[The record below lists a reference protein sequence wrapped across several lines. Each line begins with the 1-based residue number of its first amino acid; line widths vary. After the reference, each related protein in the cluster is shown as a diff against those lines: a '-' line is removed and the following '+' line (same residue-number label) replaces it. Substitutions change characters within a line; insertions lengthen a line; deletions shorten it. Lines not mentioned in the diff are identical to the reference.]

1 MAGMDAAA
9 LEAYLHERI
18 PLSRAMGVSALGV
31 TPGQVIL
38 QAPLEPNI
46 NHRETVFGGSAA
58 AVATLAAWSLL
69 RVRLVVAGRDARIV
83 IRRSTMDFE
92 RPIAAAFTATSV
104 PIDEGVWQ
112 KLLAALERGRMAR
125 IAVGA
130 TLACQGEQVGLFA
143 GEFAVLPPA

>member
-9 LEAYLHERI
+9 LQQYLHERI
-18 PLSRAMGVSALGV
+18 PLSRAMGVSAV
-31 TPGQVIL
+31 SATPREVVL

-69 RVRLVVAGRDARIV
+69 RVRLVADRREGRIV
-83 IRRSTMDFE
+83 VRRSTMEFE
-92 RPIAAAFTATSV
+92 RPIAAAFTATSR
-104 PIDEGVWQ
+104 PIDPQGWER
-112 KLLAALERGRMAR
+112 LLAALERGRMAR
-125 IAVGA
+125 IEVGA
-130 TLACQGEQVGLFA
+130 TLACRGEQVGVFT